1 MTTADETEVTLSAL
15 HDLVGEYEVEY
26 EVYDKAT
33 RTSARATRKV
43 TVGKVKMAT
52 PWNVNLQF
60 LTLMLTLVLERES
73 SLIIF

>member
-43 TVGKVKMAT
+43 TVGKAKMVT
-52 PWNVNLQF
+52 PWNFNLQF
-60 LTLMLTLVLERES
+60 LALILMLVLERE
-73 SLIIF
+73 